1 MDNSRQKHSCKKKQ
15 MLRRREQ
22 LLTVDCTA
30 YRAVQLDHNDRL
42 TVEYNINIPAFV
54 VHNPDLRRNALERV
68 RVLLETDLNPTD
80 SIDYQLTGTY
90 VLRNTEN
97 NDTCEWVGSF
107 YASLHNPAV
116 LQDFQ
121 LFDRHLFVN
130 TVHNLLENVD
140 EQLLYN
146 GRDTKWELTV
156 CSQSSSTF
164 SPPLSK
170 ATELSGD
177 DPSNKEEE
185 NL

>member
-1 MDNSRQKHSCKKKQ
+1 

-30 YRAVQLDHNDRL
+30 YRAVQFDHNDRL

-68 RVLLETDLNPTD
+68 RVLLETDFNPAD
-80 SIDYQLTGTY
+80 QIYYQITGTY

-107 YASLHNPAV
+107 YAGLHNPAV

-121 LFDRHLFVN
+121 LFDRRLFVN
-130 TVHNLLENVD
+130 TVHNLLETVD

-146 GRDTKWELTV
+146 GRDTKWEFDSLQSIIINVQSTV
-156 CSQSSSTF
+156 VERHRVIQQRRLKQGIRRRKFRQTF
-164 SPPLSK
+164 DL
-170 ATELSGD
+170 A
-177 DPSNKEEE
+177 
-185 NL
+185 